1 MGRSRHGYSQ
11 SKTRDV
17 VSIVFGFFLSVFVAL
32 FALLVVL
39 RFFVVSS
46 RGVLNAVDDSFYNQ
60 VLEYVEQQANY
71 YTLPTGIDPSVLNG
85 VFEVEE
91 VRRDVDASIEA
102 AFAGQEYAP
111 NTTAARER
119 LGQRL
124 NAAFAAD
131 GVVAA
136 GGATQADLDKISKSY
151 TDEIMEIYNTAVK
164 MPGLDAVHTINGY
177 MSKYGLIALGV
188 CALFCCVLVIL
199 IVRLHHHV
207 HRSIRYITYSVG
219 GAALMLLVIPL
230 VMYASG
236 FYKGLS
242 VEPQYFYTLCV
253 SLVSSA
259 LRTCMYAAGVL
270 FAITILLVIVGSKLR
285 GKAITHKHTRR
296 H

>member
-1 MGRSRHGYSQ
+1 MGRSKHGYSQ
-11 SKTRDV
+11 SKTRDT
-17 VSIVFGFFLSVFVAL
+17 VSIVFGFFLSLFVAL

-39 RFFVVSS
+39 RFFVVTP
-46 RGVLNAVDDSFYNQ
+46 RGVIAAADDSLYSQ

-71 YTLPTGIDPSVLNG
+71 YTLPTGIDPSVLKG
-85 VFEVEE
+85 VFEAEE

-102 AFAGQEYAP
+102 AFAGQDYAP

-136 GGATQADLDKISKSY
+136 GGATNAELEKISKSY
-151 TDEIMEIYNTAVK
+151 TDEIMEIYTSAVK
-164 MPGLDAVHTINGY
+164 MPGLDAVPTINGY

-188 CALFCCVLVIL
+188 CALLCCVLVIL

-253 SLVSSA
+253 SLISHA
-259 LRTCMYAAGVL
+259 LRTCMFAGGALIVV
-270 FAITILLVIVGSKLR
+270 AILLAIVGSKLR